1 MRMVRR
7 TPRAFAAPH
16 EPLAQQ
22 QFAHPMARP
31 HQVGAHVLA
40 RPHQIPGG
48 FLRRRG
54 HPHRGEL
61 VQAQQLRQVQSVTR
75 IGFHPLTGRT
85 LQP

>member
-22 QFAHPMARP
+22 QFAHPVART
-31 HQVGAHVLA
+31 HQIPEHVLA

-48 FLRRRG
+48 F
-54 HPHRGEL
+54 
-61 VQAQQLRQVQSVTR
+61 
-75 IGFHPLTGRT
+75 FGR
-85 LQP
+85 